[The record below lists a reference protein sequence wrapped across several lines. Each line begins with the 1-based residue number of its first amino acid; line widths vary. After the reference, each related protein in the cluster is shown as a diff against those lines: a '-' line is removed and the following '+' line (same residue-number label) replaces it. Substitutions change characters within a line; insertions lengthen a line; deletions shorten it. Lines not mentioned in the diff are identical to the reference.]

1 MLTSYDDSTKSK
13 ETRIRQDW
21 ERRTNYEKWIFLIWI
36 QFLQRIF
43 KIES

>member
-21 ERRTNYEKWIFLIWI
+21 ERRTNYENRYF
-36 QFLQRIF
+36 
-43 KIES
+43 